1 MTASSAESEL
11 RELLSRRIA
20 LLDGAMGTMVQQF
33 KLQEADYRGS
43 QFADWTG
50 QDLKGNN
57 DLLVLTKPEIIRE
70 IHSQYIAAGS
80 DLIETNT
87 FNATTISQE
96 DYGLGHLV
104 PEINLAAARL
114 AREAADACTERRV
127 FVAGAIGPLNRTLSI
142 SRDVNDPGK
151 REVTFEQVAA
161 AYTEQVENLVAGGVD
176 VLLVETIFD
185 TLNAKAAL
193 FAIRRF
199 FEKSGKSLP
208 VMASGTITDLSGRT
222 LTGQTVE
229 AFLTSL
235 SHFPLLSIG
244 LNCALG
250 PKEMRPYIEELSNL
264 SPFFVSCYP
273 NAGLPDPLSPTGF
286 PETAESLAPQLQEWA
301 DQGWLNI
308 IGGCC
313 GTTPA
318 HIRAMAEAVRG
329 LGPRRIPART
339 TTLRLSGLEPFV
351 ARPEIPFI
359 NVGERTNVAGSKVF
373 KKLILGEDYTAALSV
388 ARQQV
393 EAGAQIIDIN
403 MDDGMLDGAAAMT
416 KFLNL
421 VAAEPDISKVPIMID
436 SSKWEV
442 LEAGLRCVQGK
453 CVVNSISLKEGPEK
467 FKEQARLIRAYGAA
481 TIVMAFDEQGQADS
495 FQRKTEI
502 CARAYRILVD
512 EVGFPPEDI
521 IFDPNILTVATGI
534 EEHNEY
540 AKAFIEATRWIKENL
555 PFARVSGGVSNISFS
570 FQGNNPVREAIHA
583 AFLYHA
589 IKAGLDMGI
598 VNAGQLGIYEE
609 IPKDLLALIEDVLFN
624 RSPDA
629 TERLVAFAQGFKSEK
644 SGATGPA
651 QDLAWREEPVEK
663 RLAHSLIKGIA
674 DFVEADTEEALNK
687 YGKPLSV
694 IEGPLMDG
702 MKIVGDLFGAGKMFL
717 PQVVKSARVMKKS
730 VAWLTPLMEAERAA
744 NPDARTQ
751 GRILMA
757 TVKGD
762 VHDIGKNIVGVVLAC
777 NNYEVIDIGV
787 MVPCEKILATAK
799 EKNCD
804 IIGLSGLIT
813 PSLDEMIHV
822 AKEMQR
828 QGFTI
833 PLMIGGA
840 TTSRAH
846 TAVKMAHYYKG
857 GVVHVLDAS
866 RSVNVASA
874 LLNPDQKPVFLEQLA
889 TDYAKLREDHA
900 NRQTTK
906 AMLRLVEA
914 IANAPQLP
922 HDNIATPAQ
931 TGAVVF
937 ESTKPSC
944 SFPRRIGGL
953 EVTSES
959 ELKQIFALDCPPTWF
974 STDDTPKMVEEKR
987 ALKVVSFDDE
997 LVREFLAKYCHPLD
1011 YAPAF
1016 EGDRP
1021 VLLVAPSTSGKNKI
1035 PSIFAEWLLQHFPGD
1050 LDESLRVFSKEEAK
1064 NRIGYLGKVGS
1075 PTVIHVPESAKAKLA
1090 SRRLI
1095 LVDDILTSG
1104 ETLNA
1109 MQEALEEAGLKV
1121 AGAVVIGAAMKA
1133 KPAHTSTLNQLAK
1146 QLAKATGGDWKA
1158 VYKDFQVAHGHAYA
1172 NLIRKAKNDAD
1183 HLSRD
1188 IAKLV
1193 AAKAATLRGTARAHV
1208 SGEHPPQSH
1217 PDSGGTQGSPGVD
1230 QLLHLEKRQLASP
1243 VPGVLSESRGDAYE
1257 GRGRSGFLP
1266 AQRRTVSLRDLI
1278 PFIDWSPFFHTWE
1291 LRGRY
1296 PAILDDPH
1304 CGSEAKKL
1312 FDDAQKLLAEI
1323 VERESLRLRGVCGLF
1338 PANRDGED
1346 IVVFTDE
1353 TRTEVAARLHCLR
1366 QQAKK
1371 PAGQFNHSLADFVAP
1386 APAQDYV
1393 GAFAVTSGH
1402 GLPDLIQQ
1410 FKAQHDDYNVIMAEA
1425 LADRFAEAFAEYMH
1439 KFARDV
1445 WGFGKTE
1452 NLSNEDLIREKYRG
1466 IRPAPG
1472 YPAQPDHTEKHAIW
1486 KLLDVDNAAGI
1497 TLTESLAMFPGS
1509 SVSGLYFGHPESKY
1523 FAVGKIERDQIEDY
1537 ARRKGM
1543 SVAEAEKWLMPYLNY
1558 DPDSSLVRP
1567 CQPGAVSA

>member
-1 MTASSAESEL
+1 MISATEKSL
-11 RELLSRRIA
+11 RALLAERIV
-20 LLDGAMGTMVQQF
+20 LLDGAMGTMIQQY
-33 KLQEADYRGS
+33 KLQEADYRGDR
-43 QFADWTG
+43 FADWTG

-57 DLLVLTKPEIIRE
+57 DLLVLTKPEIVRE
-70 IHSQYIAAGS
+70 VHSKYIAAGS
-80 DLIETNT
+80 DIIETNT

-104 PEINLAAARL
+104 AELNLAAARL
-114 AREAADACTERRV
+114 AREAADACTDRRV
-127 FVAGAIGPLNRTLSI
+127 YVAGAIGPLNRTLTI

-161 AYTEQVENLVAGGVD
+161 AYTEQIENLVTGGAD
-176 VLLVETIFD
+176 ILLVETIFD

-199 FEKSGKSLP
+199 FEKTGKNLP

-229 AFLTSL
+229 AFLNSL
-235 SHFPLLSIG
+235 AHFPLVSIG

-250 PKEMRPYIEELSNL
+250 PNEMRPYIEELSNL
-264 SPFFVSCYP
+264 APFFVSAYP

-286 PETAESLAPQLQEWA
+286 PETPESLAPQLREWA
-301 DQGWLNI
+301 EQGWLNI

-313 GTTPA
+313 GTTPD
-318 HIRAMAEAVRG
+318 HIQAMADAVRD
-329 LGPRRIPART
+329 LPPRRIPART
-339 TTLRLSGLEPFV
+339 TTLRLSGLEPFT

-359 NVGERTNVAGSKVF
+359 NIGERANVAGSKIF
-373 KKLILGEDYTAALSV
+373 KKLILSEDYTGALSV

-393 EAGAQIIDIN
+393 EAGAQIIDVN

-416 KFLNL
+416 KYLNL

-453 CVVNSISLKEGPEK
+453 CIVNSISLKEGPEK
-467 FKEQARLIRAYGAA
+467 FKEQARLVRAYGAA
-481 TIVMAFDEQGQADS
+481 VIVMAFDEQGQADS

-502 CARAYRILVD
+502 CERAYRTLVD

-521 IFDPNILTVATGI
+521 IFDPNILTVGTGI

-540 AKAFIEATRWIKENL
+540 AKAFIDAARWIKENL
-555 PFARVSGGVSNISFS
+555 PHARVSGGVSNISFS
-570 FQGNNPVREAIHA
+570 FQGNNPIREAIHA

-598 VNAGQLGIYEE
+598 VNAGQLAIYEE
-609 IPKDLLALIEDVLFN
+609 VPKDLLTLIEDVLFN

-644 SGATGPA
+644 SGSTGPTL
-651 QDLAWREEPVEK
+651 DLAWRDEPVEK
-663 RLAHSLIKGIA
+663 RLAHSLIKGIT
-674 DFVEADTEEALNK
+674 DFVESDTEEALAK

-702 MKIVGDLFGAGKMFL
+702 MKTVGDLFGAGKMFL

-744 NPDARTQ
+744 NPNARTQ

-813 PSLDEMIHV
+813 PSLDEMMHV
-822 AKEMQR
+822 AKEMER
-828 QGFTI
+828 LGFTV

-846 TAVKMAHYYKG
+846 TAVKMAHYYSG

-874 LLNPDQKPVFLEQLA
+874 LLNPEQKPEFLQQLA
-889 TDYAKLREDHA
+889 ADYEKLRTDHA

-906 AMLRLVEA
+906 AMLPLAEA
-914 IANAPQLP
+914 IANAPKLS
-922 HDNIATPAQ
+922 HENIATPAQ
-931 TGAVVF
+931 TGVVVF
-937 ESTKPSC
+937 ES
-944 SFPRRIGGL
+944 
-953 EVTSES
+953 
-959 ELKQIFALDCPPTWF
+959 
-974 STDDTPKMVEEKR
+974 
-987 ALKVVSFDDE
+987 
-997 LVREFLAKYCHPLD
+997 
-1011 YAPAF
+1011 
-1016 EGDRP
+1016 
-1021 VLLVAPSTSGKNKI
+1021 GKNI
-1035 PSIFAEWLLQHFPGD
+1035 SLQD
-1050 LDESLRVFSKEEAK
+1050 LV
-1064 NRIGYLGKVGS
+1064 
-1075 PTVIHVPESAKAKLA
+1075 
-1090 SRRLI
+1090 
-1095 LVDDILTSG
+1095 
-1104 ETLNA
+1104 
-1109 MQEALEEAGLKV
+1109 
-1121 AGAVVIGAAMKA
+1121 
-1133 KPAHTSTLNQLAK
+1133 
-1146 QLAKATGGDWKA
+1146 
-1158 VYKDFQVAHGHAYA
+1158 
-1172 NLIRKAKNDAD
+1172 
-1183 HLSRD
+1183 
-1188 IAKLV
+1188 
-1193 AAKAATLRGTARAHV
+1193 
-1208 SGEHPPQSH
+1208 
-1217 PDSGGTQGSPGVD
+1217 
-1230 QLLHLEKRQLASP
+1230 
-1243 VPGVLSESRGDAYE
+1243 
-1257 GRGRSGFLP
+1257 
-1266 AQRRTVSLRDLI
+1266 

-1296 PAILDDPH
+1296 PAIFDDPN

-1312 FDDAQKLLAEI
+1312 FDDAQALLADI
-1323 VERESLRLRGVCGLF
+1323 LAQDSLQLRGVCGLF
-1338 PANRDGED
+1338 PANREGED
-1346 IVVFTDE
+1346 IVIFTDD
-1353 TRTEVAARLHCLR
+1353 TRAEVAARLHGLR
-1366 QQAKK
+1366 QQMKK
-1371 PAGQFNHSLADFVAP
+1371 PAGQFNTSIADFVAP
-1386 APAQDYV
+1386 APVKDFV

-1402 GLPDLIQQ
+1402 GLHAIVEK
-1410 FKAQHDDYNVIMAEA
+1410 FKAQHDDYNAIMAEA

-1439 KFARDV
+1439 KFARDL
-1445 WGFGKTE
+1445 WGFGQDE
-1452 NLSNEDLIREKYRG
+1452 NLTPEELIREKYRG

-1472 YPAQPDHTEKHAIW
+1472 YPAQPDHTEKHQIW
-1486 KLLDVDNAAGI
+1486 KLLDVDNTAGI

-1509 SVSGLYFGHPESKY
+1509 SVSGLYFAHPESKY
-1523 FAVGKIERDQIEDY
+1523 FAVGKIERDQLEDY

-1558 DPDSSLVRP
+1558 DPDSALVRP
-1567 CQPGAVSA
+1567 CQPGASVAA